1 MAYHKTSMDALR
13 KLLFFPS
20 NLSHNRCSITK
31 IPQYVTKL
39 SNGFE
44 YCLIEITCDNSIQY
58 GLQAFREEAMKL
70 HKEAIWYQMYSL
82 QKENEKREEK
92 KEYREQGE
100 TPFVYSSN

>member
-1 MAYHKTSMDALR
+1 MIHHKTSKDALR
-13 KLLFFPS
+13 ELLFFPS
-20 NLSHNRCSITK
+20 KLSHNSCSITK

-44 YCLIEITCDNSIQY
+44 YYLIKITCDNSIQY
-58 GLQAFREEAMKL
+58 GLQAFGEEAMKL
-70 HKEAIWYQMYSL
+70 HKEATWYQMYSL